1 MILKG
6 TTCRY
11 GFLAVTLH
19 WLSAVAILALLA
31 LGFMAANAPDT
42 ARQTAL
48 LRLHVPLG
56 VFVVVLT
63 LTRIVWWCF
72 DARPGD
78 LAGQPRWQALTAHVT
93 HSLLYGFLI
102 VMGASGIGLMLLSRA
117 APILFSDAPGPL
129 PRFSDFPPMVAHA
142 LGAFTI
148 VTLLCVHIG
157 AVLFH
162 QAYKRDHLFAR
173 MGVGPAQRRPQ

>member
-6 TTCRY
+6 TACRY
-11 GFLAVTLH
+11 GSLAVTLH

-31 LGFMAANAPDT
+31 LGFMAANAPGT
-42 ARQTAL
+42 ARQTAF

-56 VFVVVLT
+56 VVVVVLT

-78 LAGQPRWQALTAHVT
+78 VAGQPRWQALTAHVT
-93 HSLLYGFLI
+93 HSLLYGLLI
-102 VMGASGIGLMLLSRA
+102 IMGASGIGLMMLSRA
-117 APILFSDAPGPL
+117 APILFLGAPGPL
-129 PRFSDFPPMVAHA
+129 PRFPDFPPMVAHT
-142 LGAFTI
+142 LGAFAM
-148 VTLLCVHIG
+148 VTLLCLHTG
-157 AVLFH
+157 AALFH
-162 QAYKRDHLFAR
+162 QVYKRDCLFAR

>member
-11 GFLAVTLH
+11 GSLAVTLH

-31 LGFMAANAPDT
+31 LGFMAANAPGT
-42 ARQTAL
+42 ARQTAF

-78 LAGQPRWQALTAHVT
+78 VAGQPRWQALTAHVT

-117 APILFSDAPGPL
+117 APILFFDAPGPL

-142 LGAFTI
+142 LGAFAI
-148 VTLLCVHIG
+148 VTLLCLHIG
-157 AVLFH
+157 AALFH

-173 MGVGPAQRRPQ
+173 MGVEPAQRRPQ